1 MKRKHQDVLE
11 PLSKLQK
18 DMENADSHFRQNA
31 VIGFGKYFENEEAR
45 KNLKEAEKAMIVNS
59 LLKCLKPKEESMDV
73 KTRTVKVFKEISAYL
88 KDTEIIQI
96 FSNIINYITDESTE
110 EEKDK
115 GKDIFVNCIK
125 TLMENVPGSYYETI
139 GKIIVPTLT
148 KGLDSKNQE
157 IVILCLDTLNDYIK
171 KFDYELIKKK
181 YKDFKIDEGKI
192 VKVALNNI
200 NSTNDLLKANSIEI
214 LGTIGI
220 LLNKNQI
227 DNTTKNLIQIIKNSQ
242 TITEKKN
249 YILALKSL
257 GHTLSR
263 SQDQLV
269 PEIIEL
275 LINFIKKNF
284 LDSEGEYD
292 EKNSLVEAALNCIEI
307 YVITSVSLLKDKLRT
322 IIDDSLEL
330 LKYDPGNTNNGENIE
345 IEGYEDYM
353 DDMVDANLE
362 DSAWIVRRAASRI
375 LRMILASG
383 TFLEVEVK
391 EKIITELIQC
401 LGEQEENAKL
411 EINNCLRAYLD
422 SLVHAKKVDF
432 KFELMKVQ
440 SIIVND
446 YIPKVSK
453 TLIEN
458 ILKDLK
464 SGYNDNIINSTLK
477 LLPSLAIVCPDQV
490 IDNFQIL
497 KEGID
502 KTCFKS
508 NENTMILM
516 TFLSS
521 LFLSDDVDEDYKNI
535 YKDIITYLKKG
546 IANSYYKV
554 STEAIKATGS
564 LFRILSQD
572 DGGNKEYIMSLYND
586 ILPKFKAQ
594 DIDPEI
600 KIASSNAI
608 ADFIEFCGKLLKEK
622 EINELF
628 KVYIEKTNN
637 DLIKAEILKILNEI
651 FTKDISDINLDSS
664 IAALRDPLLNILD
677 STSQQIQIKIL
688 ILFETF
694 YKKFPNSLKNSTNVV
709 VDKLLKIKIKEG
721 VLLYLFNI
729 FKNMFKFL
737 NDSMMKTILDYI
749 ENRLNESAMDNSFL
763 TSVFEFTRLACTRLP
778 KKDLIE
784 KVKKYSPKMKDLN
797 ENISYYFSIIICNSG
812 EEPSFLSAA
821 LKQLE
826 DLGKGKE
833 QDTQKQL
840 ETVLNL
846 IGDVC
851 ENSQNNHDDLLS
863 KLEKLKKQ
871 LGNKISDSVSKI
883 NGKIGVNNPIG
894 FINNLTS
901 QAQDQDSRVSLKE
914 FLNLVEKKNIKI
926 TDANIDGLIVWL
938 LKTPKLEEENVNKYV
953 GTCIGLIVKLDKDLV
968 NKYINLLKEN
978 NGFKKSSLLNGAK
991 EIFKSKIDFPEA
1003 TLKPLY
1009 EQILAGIKSKERLIK
1024 EHSLQALSYIQYKYP
1039 KTLLDF
1045 YNNNENRAIIAESC
1059 KIDPAY
1065 IREADFGNGN
1075 KIVEDGGKGIRQ
1087 AALDIQTFI
1096 ITKYPAKVI
1105 FEELIP
1111 LMIVCLIDT
1120 EDYLQQ
1126 IAFSNLIRLA
1136 KIKPTAFLPFG
1147 SKLVEGLFPVFKALR
1162 IEESKRSF
1170 SINVKNLFEEL
1181 KDVESVTNHP
1191 KYNSVVDEIKKH

>member
-1 MKRKHQDVLE
+1 
-11 PLSKLQK
+11 
-18 DMENADSHFRQNA
+18 
-31 VIGFGKYFENEEAR
+31 
-45 KNLKEAEKAMIVNS
+45 
-59 LLKCLKPKEESMDV
+59 
-73 KTRTVKVFKEISAYL
+73 
-88 KDTEIIQI
+88 
-96 FSNIINYITDESTE
+96 
-110 EEKDK
+110 
-115 GKDIFVNCIK
+115 
-125 TLMENVPGSYYETI
+125 
-139 GKIIVPTLT
+139 
-148 KGLDSKNQE
+148 
-157 IVILCLDTLNDYIK
+157 
-171 KFDYELIKKK
+171 
-181 YKDFKIDEGKI
+181 
-192 VKVALNNI
+192 
-200 NSTNDLLKANSIEI
+200 
-214 LGTIGI
+214 
-220 LLNKNQI
+220 
-227 DNTTKNLIQIIKNSQ
+227 
-242 TITEKKN
+242 
-249 YILALKSL
+249 
-257 GHTLSR
+257 
-263 SQDQLV
+263 
-269 PEIIEL
+269 
-275 LINFIKKNF
+275 
-284 LDSEGEYD
+284 
-292 EKNSLVEAALNCIEI
+292 
-307 YVITSVSLLKDKLRT
+307 
-322 IIDDSLEL
+322 
-330 LKYDPGNTNNGENIE
+330 
-345 IEGYEDYM
+345 
-353 DDMVDANLE
+353 
-362 DSAWIVRRAASRI
+362 
-375 LRMILASG
+375 
-383 TFLEVEVK
+383 
-391 EKIITELIQC
+391 
-401 LGEQEENAKL
+401 
-411 EINNCLRAYLD
+411 
-422 SLVHAKKVDF
+422 
-432 KFELMKVQ
+432 MKVQ

-453 TLIEN
+453 QLMEN
-458 ILKDLK
+458 IVKDLK

-490 IDNFQIL
+490 IDNFEFL
-497 KEGID
+497 KAGID

-521 LFLSDDVDEDYKNI
+521 LFLADDIDEDYKNI
-535 YKDIITYLKKG
+535 YKYIIDYLKKG
-546 IANSYYKV
+546 ISNSYYKV

-572 DGGNKEYIMSLYND
+572 DAGNKDYIMSLYND

-608 ADFIEFCGKLLKEK
+608 ADFIECCGKLLKEK

-694 YKKFPNSLKNSTNVV
+694 YKKFPNALKNSTNVV

-737 NDSMMKTILDYI
+737 NESMIKTILDYI
-749 ENRLNESAMDNSFL
+749 ENRLNECAMDNSFL
-763 TSVFEFTRLACTRLP
+763 TSVFEFTRLACTKLP

-797 ENISYYFSIIICNSG
+797 ENIAYYFSIIICYSG

-826 DLGKGKE
+826 SLGKEK
-833 QDTQKQL
+833 DSQKQL

-883 NGKIGVNNPIG
+883 VGKIGVNNPIG

-938 LKTPKLEEENVNKYV
+938 LKTPKLEEENINKYV
-953 GTCIGLIVKLDKDLV
+953 GTCIGLIAKLDKDLV

-978 NGFKKSSLLNGAK
+978 TGFKKSSLLNGAK
-991 EIFKSKIDFPEA
+991 EIFKSNIDFPEA

-1009 EQILAGIKSKERLIK
+1009 DQILEGIKSKERLIK
-1024 EHSLQALSYIQYKYP
+1024 EHSL
-1039 KTLLDF
+1039 
-1045 YNNNENRAIIAESC
+1045 
-1059 KIDPAY
+1059 
-1065 IREADFGNGN
+1065 
-1075 KIVEDGGKGIRQ
+1075 
-1087 AALDIQTFI
+1087 
-1096 ITKYPAKVI
+1096 
-1105 FEELIP
+1105 
-1111 LMIVCLIDT
+1111 
-1120 EDYLQQ
+1120 
-1126 IAFSNLIRLA
+1126 
-1136 KIKPTAFLPFG
+1136 
-1147 SKLVEGLFPVFKALR
+1147 
-1162 IEESKRSF
+1162 
-1170 SINVKNLFEEL
+1170 
-1181 KDVESVTNHP
+1181 
-1191 KYNSVVDEIKKH
+1191 

>member
-11 PLSKLQK
+11 PISKLQK
-18 DMENADSHFRQNA
+18 DLENPDPHFRQNA
-31 VIGFGKYFENEEAR
+31 VIGMGKYFENEEAR
-45 KNLKEAEKAMIVNS
+45 KNLKEAEKTLIVNH
-59 LLKCLKPKEESMDV
+59 LLNCLKPKEDSMEV
-73 KTRTVKVFKEISAYL
+73 KTRTVKIFKEISVHL
-88 KDTEIIQI
+88 KDAEIIQI
-96 FSNIINYITDESTE
+96 FSNIINYITDEASE
-110 EEKDK
+110 

-125 TLMENVPGSYYETI
+125 TLLENIPGSFYETI
-139 GKIIVPTLT
+139 GKIIIPTLT
-148 KGLDSKNQE
+148 KGLDAKNQE
-157 IVILCLDTLNDYIK
+157 IIILCLDTFNDYIK
-171 KFDYELIKKK
+171 KFDYELIKRK
-181 YKDFKIDEGKI
+181 YKGFKIDEEKI

-227 DNTTKNLIQIIKNSQ
+227 NNTTNKLIQLIKSSQ

-269 PEIIEL
+269 PQIISL
-275 LINFIKKNF
+275 LITFLNKDFI
-284 LDSEGEYD
+284 DSQGEYD
-292 EKNSLVEAALNCIEI
+292 EKNALVEATLNCIEI
-307 YVITSVSLLKDKLRT
+307 YIITSVSLLKDKLQT
-322 IIDDSLEL
+322 IIDDAIEL
-330 LKYDPGNTNNGENIE
+330 LKYDPGNTNNGENVE
-345 IEGYEDYM
+345 IEGYEEYEEDNY
-353 DDMVDANLE
+353 DANLD
-362 DSAWIVRRAASRI
+362 DSAWIVRRASARI

-383 TFLEVEVK
+383 TQLEVDVK
-391 EKIITELIQC
+391 EKIITALIKSF
-401 LGEQEENAKL
+401 GEQEENAKL
-411 EINNCLRAYLD
+411 EINTCLRAYLD

-453 TLIEN
+453 ELMDN

-464 SGYNDNIINSTLK
+464 STYADNIISSTLK

-490 IDNFQIL
+490 IDNFELL
-497 KEGID
+497 KQGMD

-516 TFLSS
+516 SFLSS
-521 LFLSDDVDEDYKNI
+521 LFLADDIDDDYKNI
-535 YKDIITYLKKG
+535 YKIIIEYIKKG
-546 IANSYYKV
+546 ISNPYYKV
-554 STEAIKATGS
+554 STEAIKASGN

-572 DGGNKEYIMSLYND
+572 PQGNKEYITSLYKD

-608 ADFIEFCGKLLKEK
+608 ADFIECCGKLLEEK
-622 EINELF
+622 DIKELF
-628 KVYIEKTNN
+628 KIYIEKTNN
-637 DLIKAEILKILNEI
+637 DLIKVEILKILNDI
-651 FTKDISDINLDSS
+651 FTKDVRDIKLESS
-664 IAALRDPLLNILD
+664 IIEMQNPLLNLLE
-677 STSQQIQIKIL
+677 SASQQIQTKIL

-694 YKKFPNSLKNSTNVV
+694 YKKFPNALKNSTQAIVF
-709 VDKLLKIKIKEG
+709 KLLKIKIKEG
-721 VLLYLFNI
+721 VLLYLFNV
-729 FKNMFKFL
+729 FKNMFNFL
-737 NDSMMKTILDYI
+737 DESMMKTILDYI
-749 ENRLNESAMDNSFL
+749 ENRFNESTMDNSFL
-763 TSVFEFTRLACTRLP
+763 TSIFEFTRLACGKLQ

-797 ENISYYFSIIICNSG
+797 ENTAYYFSIIICYSG
-812 EEPSFLSAA
+812 EELSFLKNA

-826 DLGKGKE
+826 SLGKMSTNQKE
-833 QDTQKQL
+833 L

-851 ENSQNNHDDLLS
+851 ENSQQNHDELLS
-863 KLEKLKKQ
+863 QLEKLKKQ
-871 LGNKISDSVSKI
+871 IGNKISDSVSKI
-883 NGKIGVNNPIG
+883 VGKIGVNNPIG
-894 FINNLTS
+894 FINKLAT

-926 TDANIDGLIVWL
+926 TDANIDGLITWL
-938 LKTPKLEEENVNKYV
+938 LNTPKIVEENINKYV

-968 NKYINLLKEN
+968 KKYIELLKEN
-978 NGFKKSSLLNGAK
+978 TGFKKSALLNGAK

-1003 TLKPLY
+1003 ILKPLY
-1009 EQILAGIKSKERLIK
+1009 EQILEGIKSKERLIK
-1024 EHSLQALSYIQYKYP
+1024 EHSLQALSYVQYKYP
-1039 KTLLDF
+1039 RALLDF
-1045 YNNNENRAIIAESC
+1045 YNDNDNRKIIGESC
-1059 KIDPAY
+1059 KTDKAY
-1065 IREADFGNGN
+1065 IKEADFGNGN

-1087 AALDIQTFI
+1087 AALDIETFI
-1096 ITKYPAKVI
+1096 IVKYPAKVI

-1111 LMIVCLIDT
+1111 LMIECLLDT

-1126 IAFSNLIRLA
+1126 MVYSNLIRLA
-1136 KIKPTAFLPFG
+1136 KLKPTAFLPFG
-1147 SKLVEGLFPVFKALR
+1147 GKLIEILFPVFKNLR
-1162 IEESKRSF
+1162 IEESKRNF

-1181 KDVESVTNHP
+1181 KEVESVTGHP
-1191 KYNSVVDEIKKH
+1191 KYNAVVEEIKKH

>member
-45 KNLKEAEKAMIVNS
+45 KNLKEAEKTMIVNS

-171 KFDYELIKKK
+171 KFDYESIKKK
-181 YKDFKIDEGKI
+181 YKEFKIDEEKI
-192 VKVALNNI
+192 VKVALKNI
-200 NSTNDLLKANSIEI
+200 NSSNDLLKANSIEI

-227 DNTTKNLIQIIKNSQ
+227 NNTTKSLIQIIKSSQ

-275 LINFIKKNF
+275 LILFIKKDF

-307 YVITSVSLLKDKLRT
+307 YVITSVSLLKDKLQT
-322 IIDDSLEL
+322 IIDDALEL

-345 IEGYEDYM
+345 IEGYEDYI

-391 EKIITELIQC
+391 EKIITALIQSF
-401 LGEQEENAKL
+401 GEQEENAKL

-453 TLIEN
+453 QLMEN
-458 ILKDLK
+458 IVKDLK

-490 IDNFQIL
+490 IDNFEFL
-497 KEGID
+497 KAGID

-521 LFLSDDVDEDYKNI
+521 LFLADDIDEDYKNI
-535 YKDIITYLKKG
+535 YKYIIDYLKKG
-546 IANSYYKV
+546 ISNSYYKV

-572 DGGNKEYIMSLYND
+572 DAGNKDYIMSLYND

-608 ADFIEFCGKLLKEK
+608 ADFIECCGKLLKEK

-694 YKKFPNSLKNSTNVV
+694 YKKFPNALKNSTNVV

-737 NDSMMKTILDYI
+737 NESMIKTILDYI
-749 ENRLNESAMDNSFL
+749 ENRLNECAMDNSFL
-763 TSVFEFTRLACTRLP
+763 TSVFEFTRLACTKLP

-797 ENISYYFSIIICNSG
+797 ENIAYYFSIIICYSG

-826 DLGKGKE
+826 SLGKEK
-833 QDTQKQL
+833 DSQKQL

-883 NGKIGVNNPIG
+883 VGKIGVNNPIG

-938 LKTPKLEEENVNKYV
+938 LKTPKLEEENINKYV
-953 GTCIGLIVKLDKDLV
+953 GTCIGLIAKLDKDLL

-978 NGFKKSSLLNGAK
+978 TGFKKSSLLNGAK

-1009 EQILAGIKSKERLIK
+1009 DQILEGIKSKERLIK
-1024 EHSLQALSYIQYKYP
+1024 EHSLQALNNIQYKYP
-1039 KTLLDF
+1039 KTLLEF
-1045 YNNNENRAIIAESC
+1045 YNNKDNRKIIGDSC
-1059 KIDPAY
+1059 KIDKAY

-1075 KIVEDGGKGIRQ
+1075 KIVEDGGKSIRQ

-1096 ITKYPAKVI
+1096 ITKFPAKVI

-1111 LMIVCLIDT
+1111 LMIECLIDT

-1126 IAFSNLIRLA
+1126 IVYSNLIRLA

-1147 SKLVEGLFPVFKALR
+1147 DKLVKQLFPVFTALK
-1162 IEESKRSF
+1162 IEESKRNF
-1170 SINVKNLFEEL
+1170 SINVKNLFDEL
-1181 KDVESVTNHP
+1181 KDVESITTHP
-1191 KYNSVVDEIKKH
+1191 KYNSVVEEIKKH